1 MFSEHVSCWR
11 KDTVA
16 AQPDWNF
23 LPAQLRT
30 HSSARGKNFSL
41 ITCHLA
47 QGKIRP
53 RDIQGQVGGACKINV
68 STQSFIKQDFN
79 VAQLSIDRERLSSK
93 TGSVI
98 ETSCSLS
105 KHLCRSRLALSKYL
119 SYLVCCLFRH
129 ALLTAFT
136 LAEDILVTFVV
147 AVNVLVFYR
156 LIAFSVFGKTY
167 KQGCAGV
174 SLWMLVWVCIG
185 GCIGKHLFVYL
196 VFVFLCLRA
205 SESMMACAYLC
216 IWCFIF
222 VFMCLSASGS
232 IMACVYLCI
241 WCFLFV
247 CLRASGSMMA
257 CAYLCIWCPLQ

>member
-1 MFSEHVSCWR
+1 MSAVEERTRW
-11 KDTVA
+11 
-16 AQPDWNF
+16 QPDWNF
-23 LPAQLRT
+23 LPAPLRT
-30 HSSARGKNFSL
+30 HSSARGKNFLL

-53 RDIQGQVGGACKINV
+53 RDIQGQVGGACKINF
-68 STQSFIKQDFN
+68 STQSLIKQDFN

-129 ALLTAFT
+129 ELLTAFT

-147 AVNVLVFYR
+147 TVNVLVEIIFYR
-156 LIAFSVFGKTY
+156 LIAFSVFDITY

-185 GCIGKHLFVYL
+185 GCIGKHLFV
-196 VFVFLCLRA
+196 
-205 SESMMACAYLC
+205 
-216 IWCFIF
+216 
-222 VFMCLSASGS
+222 
-232 IMACVYLCI
+232 
-241 WCFLFV
+241 
-247 CLRASGSMMA
+247 
-257 CAYLCIWCPLQ
+257 